1 MKIKLR
7 YLLTVAAVAFAGV
20 VHAQAVVVVGAS
32 SPAGNMTKEQVA
44 DIFSGR
50 STEFEPVDQVGGA
63 IRDEFSS
70 KVLGKSTTQMKAFWA
85 KAAFTGKGNP
95 PKELGGSADVKQAV
109 AANPKRVGY
118 IEKSAVDGTVKV
130 ILSP

>member
-7 YLLTVAAVAFAGV
+7 YLLTVAAIAFAGA
-20 VHAQAVVVVGAS
+20 VHAQVVVVVGAS
-32 SPAGNMTKEQVA
+32 STAGNMTKEQVA

-50 STEFEPVDQVGGA
+50 STEFEPVDQADGPVRG
-63 IRDEFSS
+63 EFSS

-85 KAAFTGKGNP
+85 KAAFTGKGTP
-95 PKELGGSADVKQAV
+95 PKELAGSAEVKQAL
-109 AANPKRVGY
+109 AGNPKRVGY
-118 IEKSAVDGTVKV
+118 VEKSAVDGTVKV